1 MVLAAPQKHIWLLVV
16 LILCLGCGG
25 KTNVKTPETDDYY
38 FNKAMAFYRKK
49 DYWQAKPVF
58 TELRDKFP
66 LSQYAVLAELRLADI
81 HYFSSEYVEA
91 IHFYE
96 EFKRLHPS
104 HPDVPYAIF
113 QLGMCYFKQRV
124 SIDRDQTPIEK
135 ASRHF
140 DFLITHYP
148 GSPFTGPAMGNYI
161 ICRQM
166 LFEHDFYIAH
176 FYYKTKEYWAARQ
189 RFLQMIP
196 AYPYSREKDTVLYYL
211 AKTYQH
217 LNEEDEAQKILVRLR
232 NDYPESK
239 YRDEVERL
247 LDRFS
252 DGEEKNNGT

>member
-1 MVLAAPQKHIWLLVV
+1 MVLAASQKCIWLLVV

-25 KTNVKTPETDDYY
+25 KTNVRTPETDDYY
-38 FNKAMAFYRKK
+38 FNKAMAFYREK

-81 HYFSSEYVEA
+81 HFFSSEYVEA

-113 QLGMCYFKQRV
+113 QLGMCYFNQRA
-124 SIDRDQTPIEK
+124 SIDRDQTPVEK

-140 DFLITHYP
+140 EFLISHYP
-148 GSPFTGPAMGNYI
+148 DSPFTGKAMGKYT

-166 LFEHDFYIAH
+166 MFEHDFYIAA
-176 FYYKTKEYWAARQ
+176 FYYKTKEYWAAEQ
-189 RFLQMIP
+189 RFVKMIP
-196 AYPYSREKDTVLYYL
+196 AYPYNRQKDKVLWYL

-217 LNEEDEAQKILVRLR
+217 LNETDQARQTLERLR
-232 NDYPESK
+232 NDYPESE
-239 YRDEVERL
+239 YAGQVERL
-247 LDRFS
+247 LARSS
-252 DGEEKNNGT
+252 DGEETENGN

>member
-1 MVLAAPQKHIWLLVV
+1 MVLAASQKCIWLLVV
-16 LILCLGCGG
+16 LILCLGCAG

-38 FNKAMAFYRKK
+38 FNKAMAFYSKK

-81 HYFSSEYVEA
+81 HFFSREYVEA

-113 QLGMCYFKQRV
+113 QLGMCYFEQRA
-124 SIDRDQTPIEK
+124 SIDRDQTPVEK

-140 DFLITHYP
+140 ELLITLYP
-148 GSPFTGPAMGNYI
+148 DSPFTGKAMGKYT

-166 LFEHDFYIAH
+166 MFEHDFYIAA
-176 FYYKTKEYWAARQ
+176 FYYKTKEYWAAQQ
-189 RFLQMIP
+189 RLVKMIP
-196 AYPYSREKDTVLYYL
+196 AYPLNRKKDKVLWYL

-217 LNEEDEAQKILVRLR
+217 LNDTDQARETLERLR
-232 NDYPESK
+232 NDYPESE
-239 YRDEVERL
+239 YADEVERL
-247 LDRFS
+247 LARS
-252 DGEEKNNGT
+252 PDGEETENGN